1 MDLMFHCHSVH
12 LRIFVL
18 TFISCCIPWK
28 FSGEIKRKMVYV
40 MLCDGEVSTK
50 NTIKQEGISVEEV
63 EDQPPAFPIEQ
74 V

>member
-1 MDLMFHCHSVH
+1 M
-12 LRIFVL
+12 L
-18 TFISCCIPWK
+18 TFISYCIPWK

-40 MLCDGEVSTK
+40 MLCDGEVFTR